1 MTDFFAWCST
11 CCLLFLI
18 GTLLLVVTAGGL
30 GHAYLVL
37 LAVAI
42 GYIALLV
49 AAIIMGTKRKT
60 RIASLAGVLVS
71 VPIAVAGYLIVMTLF
86 ARLSGSGA

>member
-1 MTDFFAWCST
+1 M
-11 CCLLFLI
+11 LFLV
-18 GTLLLVVTAGGL
+18 GTLLLVVTAGGI

-37 LAVAI
+37 LAVSI

-49 AAIIMGTKRKT
+49 AAIITGAKRAT
-60 RIASLAGVLVS
+60 RVASLAGVFAS
-71 VPIAVAGYLIVMTLF
+71 IPIAVAGYLIVMTLF